1 MLVYRIVK
9 LLMRIFSLSCCIVFF
24 TLPSLSASERVKQI
38 QEGLNWFGY
47 NAGTLDGVAGKKT
60 TAAITELQK
69 CWDLVDPSGTTVPTG
84 DTYGKFTE
92 LELTFF

>member
-1 MLVYRIVK
+1 MLVYSIVK

-24 TLPSLSASERVKQI
+24 TLSSLSASEHLKQI

-47 NAGTLDGVAGKKT
+47 NAGTPNGVAGKKT

-69 CWDLVDPSGTTVPTG
+69 CWELVDP
-84 DTYGKFTE
+84 
-92 LELTFF
+92 